1 MAQVIA
7 GTYEVIQQI
16 GSGGSGIVYLA
27 RHLRLGKLVVLK
39 ASRRAMSRRPEML
52 RREVDAMKNLSHT
65 YIPQV
70 YDFFEENG
78 TVYTVV
84 DYVEGESL
92 DKPLKRGER
101 PSQAQVIEWA
111 CELLDALNYLHTRPP
126 CGILHADIKPAN
138 IMLTPQGD
146 IRLIDF
152 NIALA
157 LGEEG
162 AVRVGYSFG
171 YASPEHYHSADV
183 VLSSASFSGV
193 ADDACPTTETLDK
206 PPATEK
212 VVAETEMLATEP
224 AAPVSGSSPQSSRKT
239 RLLDARSDIYSLGA
253 TLYHLLTGQRPP
265 QSAYEVAP
273 IPRSAASPAV
283 AAIIQKAMQPDPD
296 ERYQSA
302 AEMLYDFQH
311 LYQQDP
317 RTVRYKKAVRCTAA
331 LLCVLFLA
339 GGALTFL
346 GLRQKE
352 RAKNALVLA
361 EYSQDAYRR
370 GDAEAALQYALDAI
384 PRNGGSLETPYTPQ
398 AQRALTQA
406 LGVYRLSD
414 SFAAHTLLQLPSE
427 PLKLALSESGGCLA
441 VLVQGEVRLYD
452 TASGQL
458 TAQLPADPSAQS
470 DVVFAKETLYY
481 AGADGLCCYDTA
493 AGRQLWQGEPA
504 TAIACADDGLTVA
517 AIYKDAEQ
525 ALVYDAASGQLRYR
539 VDFGGQHQ
547 ELPYNDIFA
556 DAGNNLLAVSNDG
569 RWLAASFSGGA
580 LTLFDLENGRKW
592 EVYAS
597 SAYTSFEGGFY
608 GSYFAYAANGS
619 NKAEFAAVDT
629 RNASIACSASNTIPY
644 HVYADSR
651 GILVSSGN
659 VLVQVEPASGQQVEM
674 AYTAADITGFS
685 RDGYTAALS
694 DNKTCTITD
703 KTAAAV
709 AKVTSDDALDLVS
722 LRSGT
727 AVLASRSA
735 PYVRVLKLENH
746 SDAQL
751 FTYDPSYAHS
761 EARVSTDR
769 STVMLYRHD
778 AFRLYRMD
786 GTMIC
791 EQAIPDAD
799 QIYDQ
804 QYRRRDGQCVLEVI
818 YYSGLIRAYSA
829 ADGSV
834 VSEEQGQQPDKSLLE
849 EFQTDELRIVSPL
862 HGAPEVYDRA
872 TGEKL
877 GTLES
882 QDYLTYVTQVGQ
894 YVIAEY
900 MTIEGERYGML
911 LDEQRA
917 ILADLPGLCDILP
930 DGTLVFDDMRGN
942 LRQSRIY
949 STQELTTLAHQ

>member
-1 MAQVIA
+1 MAQLIA
-7 GTYEVIQQI
+7 GTYEIIQQI
-16 GSGGSGIVYLA
+16 GSGGGGVVYLA
-27 RHLRLGKLVVLK
+27 RHMRLGKFVVLK
-39 ASRRAMSRRPEML
+39 ASRYTMSKRAEVL

-70 YDFFEENG
+70 YDFFQEDDI
-78 TVYTVV
+78 VYTVM

-101 PSQAQVIEWA
+101 FSQAQVIEWA

-126 CGILHADIKPAN
+126 RGILHADIKPAN

-157 LGEEG
+157 LGEKG

-171 YASPEHYHSADV
+171 YASPEHYMGGDRSSRAFTSSLSAER
-183 VLSSASFSGV
+183 
-193 ADDACPTTETLDK
+193 TE
-206 PPATEK
+206 PMEERP
-212 VVAETEMLATEP
+212 ETEVMPGVTEVMP
-224 AAPVSGSSPQSSRKT
+224 ETEVMCQPGSETPDMYSRRT
-239 RLLDARSDIYSLGA
+239 RSMDARSDIYGLGA
-253 TLYHLLTGQRPP
+253 TLYHLLTGQRPA
-265 QSAYEVAP
+265 QNAYEVLP
-273 IPRSAASPAV
+273 ISRSVASPAV
-283 AAIIQKAMQPDPD
+283 AAIIQKAMQPDPAD
-296 ERYQSA
+296 RYQSA

-370 GDAEAALQYALDAI
+370 GDTEAALQYAVEAI
-384 PRNGGSLETPYTPQ
+384 PQDGGSLETPYTPQ

-441 VLVQGEVRLYD
+441 VLVQGEVLLYD
-452 TASGQL
+452 TAGGQM

-470 DVVFAKETLYY
+470 DVVFAKELLYY

-525 ALVYDAASGQLRYR
+525 ALVYDAASGQIRYR
-539 VDFGGQHQ
+539 VDFDGQHQ

-556 DAGNNLLAVSNDG
+556 DAGNNLLAVSDGG
-569 RWLAASFSGGA
+569 RWLAVSFSGGA
-580 LTLFDLENGRKW
+580 LTLFDLENNQKW
-592 EVYAS
+592 EIFS
-597 SAYTSFEGGFY
+597 SSEYTSFEGGFY
-608 GSYFAYAANGS
+608 DSCFAYAANGS
-619 NKAEFAAVDT
+619 NKAEFAVLDT
-629 RNASIACSASNTIPY
+629 RNTTVACSASNTIPY
-644 HVYADSR
+644 HTYADSR
-651 GILVSSGN
+651 GILLSSGN
-659 VLVQVEPASGQQVEM
+659 VLVQVDPANGRQTEL

-685 RDGYTAALS
+685 RDAYTAALS
-694 DNKTCTITD
+694 GDKTCTITD
-703 KTAAAV
+703 KTAAV
-709 AKVTSDDALDLVS
+709 VTKVTNDDALDLVS
-722 LRSGT
+722 LRGDT
-727 AVLASRSA
+727 AALASRSA

-751 FTYDPSYAHS
+751 FAYDPAYAHD

-769 STVMLYRHD
+769 GTVMLYRYD
-778 AFRLYRMD
+778 TFRLYRMD
-786 GTMIC
+786 GTLIC
-791 EQAIPDAD
+791 EQAIPDAE
-799 QIYDQ
+799 QVYDQ
-804 QYRRRDGQCVLEVI
+804 QYRRRDDRCVLEVI
-818 YYSGLIRAYSA
+818 YYSGLIRTYSA
-829 ADGSV
+829 VDGSV
-834 VSEEQGQQPDKSLLE
+834 LSEEQGQPPDKSLLE
-849 EFQTDELRIVSPL
+849 EFQTDKLRIVSPL
-862 HGAPEVYDRA
+862 HGTPEVYDRA

-894 YVIAEY
+894 YVITEY
-900 MTIEGERYGML
+900 VTIEGERYGTL
-911 LDEQRA
+911 LDQQGA

-949 STQELTTLAHQ
+949 STQELTALAHQ

>member
-1 MAQVIA
+1 MAQLIA
-7 GTYEVIQQI
+7 GTYEIIQQI
-16 GSGGSGIVYLA
+16 GSGGGGVVYLA
-27 RHLRLGKLVVLK
+27 RHVRLGKFVVLK
-39 ASRRAMSRRPEML
+39 AVRYTMSKRAEVL

-70 YDFFEENG
+70 YDFFQENDV
-78 TVYTVV
+78 VYTVM

-101 PSQAQVIEWA
+101 FSQPQVIEWA

-126 CGILHADIKPAN
+126 RGILHADIKPAN

-171 YASPEHYHSADV
+171 YASPEHYMGGDRSSRTFTSSLSDEGTELMEEQTEVMPDV
-183 VLSSASFSGV
+183 
-193 ADDACPTTETLDK
+193 TE
-206 PPATEK
+206 
-212 VVAETEMLATEP
+212 VMP
-224 AAPVSGSSPQSSRKT
+224 AADAMPQTSSKTPAMYSRRA
-239 RLLDARSDIYSLGA
+239 RLLDVRSDIYGLGA
-253 TLYHLLTGQRPP
+253 TLYHLLTGQRPA
-265 QSAYEVAP
+265 QNAYEVAP

-283 AAIIQKAMQPDPD
+283 AAIIQKAMQPDPED
-296 ERYQSA
+296 RYQSA
-302 AEMLYDFQH
+302 AEMLYDFRH
-311 LYQQDP
+311 LYQQDS
-317 RTVRYKKAVRCTAA
+317 RTIRYKKAVRCTAA

-346 GLRQKE
+346 GLRQK
-352 RAKNALVLA
+352 AQSTNALVLA

-370 GDAEAALQYALDAI
+370 GDAEAALQYAVEAI
-384 PRNGGSLETPYTPQ
+384 PQDGGARKTSYAPQ
-398 AQRALTQA
+398 VQRALTQA

-452 TASGQL
+452 TAGGQL

-525 ALVYDAASGQLRYR
+525 ALVYDAASGQIRYR
-539 VDFGGQHQ
+539 VDFDGQHQ

-556 DAGNNLLAVSNDG
+556 DAENNLLAVSDGG

-580 LTLFDLENGRKW
+580 LALFDLENSQKW
-592 EVYAS
+592 EIFSSSEYA
-597 SAYTSFEGGFY
+597 SFEGGFY
-608 GSYFAYAANGS
+608 DGYFAYAANGS
-619 NKAEFAAVDT
+619 NKAEFAVLDT
-629 RNASIACSASNTIPY
+629 RNAAVTCSASNTIPY
-644 HVYADSR
+644 HTYADSR

-659 VLVQVEPASGQQVEM
+659 VLVQVDPTSGQQTEV

-694 DNKTCTITD
+694 GDKTCTITD
-703 KTAAAV
+703 KTATV
-709 AKVTSDDALDLVS
+709 VTKVTNDDALDLVS
-722 LRSGT
+722 LRSST
-727 AVLASRSA
+727 AALASRSA

-751 FTYDPSYAHS
+751 FTYDPAYAHD
-761 EARVSTDR
+761 EARISTDR
-769 STVMLYRHD
+769 ATVMLYRYD
-778 AFRLYRMD
+778 TFRLYRMD
-786 GTMIC
+786 GTLIC
-791 EQAIPDAD
+791 EQTIPDAE
-799 QIYDQ
+799 QVYDQ

-818 YYSGLIRAYSA
+818 YYSGLIRTYSA
-829 ADGSV
+829 VDGSV

-849 EFQTDELRIVSPL
+849 EFQTDDLRIVSPL

-872 TGEKL
+872 TGKKL

-882 QDYLTYVTQVGQ
+882 QDYLTYITQVGQ

-900 MTIEGERYGML
+900 VTIEGERYGTL
-911 LDEQRA
+911 LDQQCA

-949 STQELTTLAHQ
+949 STQELTALAHQ

>member
-1 MAQVIA
+1 MAQLIA
-7 GTYEVIQQI
+7 GTYEIIQQI
-16 GSGGSGIVYLA
+16 GSGGGGVVYLA
-27 RHLRLGKLVVLK
+27 RHVRLGKFVVLK
-39 ASRRAMSRRPEML
+39 ASRYTMSKRAEVL

-70 YDFFEENG
+70 YDFFQEDDV
-78 TVYTVV
+78 VYTVM

-101 PSQAQVIEWA
+101 FSQPQVIEWA
-111 CELLDALNYLHTRPP
+111 CELLDALSYLHTRPP
-126 CGILHADIKPAN
+126 RGILHADIKPAN

-171 YASPEHYHSADV
+171 YASPEHYMGGDRSDRTFT
-183 VLSSASFSGV
+183 SSFSDEG
-193 ADDACPTTETLDK
+193 TELMEEQTK
-206 PPATEK
+206 TELMPD
-212 VVAETEMLATEP
+212 VTEVMPEAEAIRYSNSETP
-224 AAPVSGSSPQSSRKT
+224 AAYSRRT
-239 RLLDARSDIYSLGA
+239 RSLDTRSDIYGLGA
-253 TLYHLLTGQRPP
+253 TLYHLLTGQRPA
-265 QSAYEVAP
+265 QNACEVAP
-273 IPRSAASPAV
+273 IPRSVASPAV
-283 AAIIQKAMQPDPD
+283 AAIIQKAMQPNPED
-296 ERYQSA
+296 RYQSA

-317 RTVRYKKAVRCTAA
+317 RTIRYKKTVRCTAA
-331 LLCVLFLA
+331 LLCVLFLT

-352 RAKNALVLA
+352 RSKNALVLA

-370 GDAEAALQYALDAI
+370 GDAEAALQYAVEAI
-384 PRNGGSLETPYTPQ
+384 PQNGGSLETPYTPQ

-441 VLVQGEVRLYD
+441 VLVQGEVHLYD
-452 TASGQL
+452 TAGGQL
-458 TAQLPADPSAQS
+458 MAQLPADPSAQS
-470 DVVFAKETLYY
+470 DVVFVKELLYY

-504 TAIACADDGLTVA
+504 TAVARADDGLTVA

-547 ELPYNDIFA
+547 DLPYNDSFV
-556 DAGNNLLAVSNDG
+556 DAENNLLAVSNGG

-580 LTLFDLENGRKW
+580 LTLFDLENSQKW

-597 SAYTSFEGGFY
+597 SEYTSFEGGFY
-608 GSYFAYAANGS
+608 DGYFAYAANGS
-619 NKAEFAAVDT
+619 NRAEFAVLDT
-629 RNASIACSASNTIPY
+629 RNAAVTCSASNTIPY
-644 HVYADSR
+644 HTYADSR
-651 GILVSSGN
+651 GILLSSGN
-659 VLVQVEPASGQQVEM
+659 VLVQVDPTSGQQTEM

-685 RDGYTAALS
+685 RDGYTAVLS
-694 DNKTCTITD
+694 GDKTCTIAD
-703 KTAAAV
+703 KTAAV
-709 AKVTSDDALDLVS
+709 VTKVTNDDALLDLVS
-722 LRSGT
+722 LRGGT

-746 SDAQL
+746 ADAQL
-751 FTYDPSYAHS
+751 FAYDPAYAHD

-769 STVMLYRHD
+769 ATVMLYRYD
-778 AFRLYRMD
+778 TFRLYRMD
-786 GTMIC
+786 GTLIC
-791 EQAIPDAD
+791 EQAIPDPE
-799 QIYDQ
+799 QVYDQ
-804 QYRRRDGQCVLEVI
+804 QYRRRDDRCVLEVI
-818 YYSGLIRAYSA
+818 YYSGLIRTYSA
-829 ADGSV
+829 VDGSV

-849 EFQTDELRIVSPL
+849 EFQTDKLRIISPL
-862 HGAPEVYDRA
+862 HGTPEVYDRA

-894 YVIAEY
+894 YVITEY
-900 MTIEGERYGML
+900 VTIEGERYGTL
-911 LDEQRA
+911 LDQQGA

-949 STQELTTLAHQ
+949 STQELTALAYQ